1 MSSVSVA
8 RYLLDFASEA
18 EQGRRP
24 PPQPEARIE
33 RERAV
38 PREDVVSRADA
49 AQQVDAAYHR
59 GLEDGRVEAA
69 AAAEARLV
77 ERLKQHEAERVAD
90 RQAWAR
96 QEADKLAEGFAK
108 GLKGLETEIASAAAR
123 ALAPVLFDKARR
135 QALAEMSTLVNEFV
149 SRQHGMSIEVSGPDD
164 LVDELHNS
172 LSRHQIDITPVRGDD
187 CDVQIQC
194 GETVFE
200 TQLAALARRIGEA
213 IR

>member
-18 EQGRRP
+18 ETGRPGPSTLPSAGRQRP
-24 PPQPEARIE
+24 PTT
-33 RERAV
+33 
-38 PREDVVSRADA
+38 EDTISRSDA
-49 AQQVDAAYHR
+49 AAQIEAAYQR
-59 GLEDGRVEAA
+59 GLEEGRAEAA

-77 ERLKQHEAERVAD
+77 ERLRQNEAARAAD

-149 SRQHGMSIEVSGPDD
+149 TRQQGVAIEVSGPDD
-164 LVDELHNS
+164 LLDELQDS
-172 LSRHQIDITPVRGDD
+172 FSRRQIDITPVKSDD
-187 CDVQIQC
+187 CDVRVAC

-213 IR
+213 LR